1 MNEMIMFFPFFTLQ
15 VICSSSLLELGLSFT
30 LSNFSL
36 SNKRLSTYISISKM
50 YTRYSVY
57 EEL

>member
-15 VICSSSLLELGLSFT
+15 VICSSSLLELGLSFA
-30 LSNFSL
+30 LSNFTL
-36 SNKRLSTYISISKM
+36 SNKRLSTYISIFKM